1 MTYDAT
7 LAMNDDAMTEAVEF
21 ARRVSTIEG
30 ATLPINRARRLRD
43 LVEMMARVIR
53 TEPERRRRATPQSE
67 ATLDDAARY
76 LRALWPKGDTLSFHA
91 GDEVTAPCVRWRQF
105 NWSGECVEVER
116 VEGEAPSATL
126 ARLVARLR
134 EMAVAELDT
143 AEARATALRAAIG
156 GES

>member
-1 MTYDAT
+1 MDDVT
-7 LAMNDDAMTEAVEF
+7 LAMSDDAMTEAVHL
-21 ARRVSTIEG
+21 AKRISTIEG
-30 ATLPINRARRLRD
+30 ATLPINDARRLRD

-53 TEPERRRRATPQSE
+53 TEPARHPTTTPQSE

-76 LRALWPKGDTLSFHA
+76 LRALWPRGERMTFATYETGEAWLRWSSLQ
-91 GDEVTAPCVRWRQF
+91 GPDEAVSVPC
-105 NWSGECVEVER
+105 

-134 EMAVAELDT
+134 EMAVAERDA
-143 AEARATALRAAIG
+143 AEARARVLRAAIG

>member
-1 MTYDAT
+1 MDEVM
-7 LAMNDDAMTEAVEF
+7 LAMNDDAMTEAVEL

-53 TEPERRRRATPQSE
+53 TEPSRHPATTSQSE
-67 ATLDDAARY
+67 APLDDAARY
-76 LRALWPKGDTLSFHA
+76 LRALWPKGDTLVFHA
-91 GDEVTAPCVRWRQF
+91 GDTITAPCVRWRQF

-134 EMAVAELDT
+134 EMAVAERDA
-143 AEARATALRAAIG
+143 AEARATVLRAAIG

>member
-1 MTYDAT
+1 MDIMNSDLAYEFYMTDEEINETIA
-7 LAMNDDAMTEAVEF
+7 LADTGVVRALTEPQKAK
-21 ARRVSTIEG
+21 
-30 ATLPINRARRLRD
+30 LRAG
-43 LVEMMARVIR
+43 VVMMARALR
-53 TEPERRRRATPQSE
+53 GQPRE
-67 ATLDDAARY
+67 AALDDAARY

>member
-1 MTYDAT
+1 MDEEINETIA
-7 LAMNDDAMTEAVEF
+7 LADTGVVRALTEPQKAK
-21 ARRVSTIEG
+21 
-30 ATLPINRARRLRD
+30 LRAG
-43 LVEMMARVIR
+43 VVMMARALR
-53 TEPERRRRATPQSE
+53 GQPRE
-67 ATLDDAARY
+67 AALDDAARY

-134 EMAVAELDT
+134 EMAVAERDA

>member
-7 LAMNDDAMTEAVEF
+7 LAMNSDALTEAVDI
-21 ARRVSTIEG
+21 ARRSATLD
-30 ATLPINRARRLRD
+30 ATLPIDRARRLRD

-53 TEPERRRRATPQSE
+53 TEPERHPTTTPQSE
-67 ATLDDAARY
+67 ATLDDAVRY
-76 LRALWPKGDTLSFHA
+76 LRALWPKGNTMVFHA
-91 GDEVTAPCVRWRQF
+91 GNEVTAPCVRWRQF

-116 VEGEAPSATL
+116 VEGETPSATL

-134 EMAVAELDT
+134 EMAVAERD
-143 AEARATALRAAIG
+143 AADARASTLRAAIG